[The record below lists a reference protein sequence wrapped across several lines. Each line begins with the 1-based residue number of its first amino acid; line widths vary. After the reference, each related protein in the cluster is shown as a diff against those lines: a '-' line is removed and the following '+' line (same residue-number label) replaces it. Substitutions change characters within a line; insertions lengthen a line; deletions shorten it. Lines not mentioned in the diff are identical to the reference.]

1 MKAFKIILGLFCF
14 GLTINAF
21 KNGLEPGEGF
31 AYYLPITI
39 VFVIGILLF
48 SSTFKSKKEN

>member
-1 MKAFKIILGLFCF
+1 MKTLKIILGLFCF

-39 VFVIGILLF
+39 VLIIGILLF
-48 SSTFKSKKEN
+48 SSAFKSKKDK